1 MKTVPNCYVNKKLD
15 HGRFFE
21 PEAIKV
27 YTDYFKMIGH
37 PIVYDECGFVMKL
50 RSDYYFM
57 GASPDGKVTDSSL
70 EGSKKFGILEV
81 KSPEQ
86 FKNIDPKHAA
96 MVAENFCLK
105 LCDDGE
111 LRINMNHAYYDQIQ
125 HQLAMTGCHYCDFI
139 IYTFKGAATDRV

>member
-1 MKTVPNCYVNKKLD
+1 
-15 HGRFFE
+15 
-21 PEAIKV
+21 
-27 YTDYFKMIGH
+27 
-37 PIVYDECGFVMKL
+37 
-50 RSDYYFM
+50 M

-139 IYTFKGAATDRV
+139 IYTFKGAATDRVYFDSERWKKLCQKVCTFYFKYFLKVLSKTI